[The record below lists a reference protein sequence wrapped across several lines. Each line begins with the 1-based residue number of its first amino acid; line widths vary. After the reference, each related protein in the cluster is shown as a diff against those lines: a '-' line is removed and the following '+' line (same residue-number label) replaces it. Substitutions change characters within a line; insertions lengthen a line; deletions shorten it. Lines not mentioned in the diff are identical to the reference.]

1 MIKAVVIGL
10 GALVA
15 ATLAA
20 GSQAIQPPAAPVE
33 PSGKVW
39 VASVLSGVHVSD
51 LKTGKTVAKFDTGI
65 IPHMMLL
72 SPDKKRLL
80 VSHIGSQSIT
90 VFDTAS
96 VSKIKD
102 LLVGEIPDNAAHRKL
117 GAARMAR
124 AGSCYECHKTVPTGT
139 APNAMAWTPDGR
151 ALMVSETKTRSL
163 VWLDPES
170 GKTLKRHIYDIPD
183 RVTPAH
189 VMVHPISQEIW
200 VFHRFED
207 FLGDRL
213 AKTHPIKPA
222 YAGQHKSWVTV
233 HSPGF
238 GRETARLQIDWEV
251 PSTGV
256 FSPDGRWLY
265 VSYRSSNRI
274 GVFDTRQKKLL
285 RSYTTAEA
293 PTGLLLSPD
302 GRELYV
308 ACPFSSPAV
317 VQVIDAHTGE
327 LKVSMGVPPSPLM
340 LAQDPAT
347 KHLFATLAGYNAVV
361 EIDREN
367 LSIVRQFSAGHQ
379 PLDLVLTP

>member
-1 MIKAVVIGL
+1 MKLTVYAL

-15 ATLAA
+15 AGLAA
-20 GSQAIQPPAAPVE
+20 GSQFLLPRALPAE
-33 PSGKVW
+33 PAGKVW

-51 LKTGKTVAKFDTGI
+51 VKTGKGIAKFDTGI

-80 VSHIGSQSIT
+80 VSHIGSQSIA

-96 VSKIKD
+96 VRKVKD
-102 LLVGEIPDNAAHRKL
+102 LLVGEVPDNAAHRKV

-124 AGSCYECHKTVPTGT
+124 AGSCYECHKVVPTGT
-139 APNAMAWTPDGR
+139 APNAMAYTPDGS
-151 ALMVSETKTRSL
+151 ALMVSETKNRAV
-163 VWLDPES
+163 VWIDPEN
-170 GKTLKRHIYDIPD
+170 GKALKRHVYDIPD

-189 VMVHPISQEIW
+189 IMVHPRTQEIW

-207 FLGDRL
+207 FLGDRF
-213 AKTHPIKPA
+213 AKAHPTKKA
-222 YAGQHKSWVTV
+222 YAGQHKSWITV
-233 HSPGF
+233 HTPTF
-238 GRETARLQIDWEV
+238 DRELARVEVDWEV
-251 PSTGV
+251 PSTGA
-256 FSPDGRWLY
+256 FSPDGNLLY

-274 GVFDTRQKKLL
+274 GVFDTQSKRLL
-285 RSYTTAEA
+285 KSYQTAEA
-293 PTGLLLSPD
+293 PTGLLLSAD
-302 GRELYV
+302 GNELYV

-317 VQVIDAHTGE
+317 VQVFDALTGE

-347 KHLFATLAGYNAVV
+347 RHLFVTTAGYNAVL
-361 EIDREN
+361 EIDLAKE
-367 LSIVRQFSAGHQ
+367 SIVRQFSAGHQ